1 MARSITDEPEDQ
13 TEKVTLDR
21 LMMALEIIFMKLE
34 EVEAKVDALSV
45 QKGS

>member
-13 TEKVTLDR
+13 AEKVTPERIML
-21 LMMALEIIFMKLE
+21 ALEIIFMKLE